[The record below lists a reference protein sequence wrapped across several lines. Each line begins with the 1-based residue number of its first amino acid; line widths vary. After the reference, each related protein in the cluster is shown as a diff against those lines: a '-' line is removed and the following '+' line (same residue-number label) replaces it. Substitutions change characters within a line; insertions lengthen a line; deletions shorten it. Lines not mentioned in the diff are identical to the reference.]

1 VAHIGVAQWLTIDAV
16 LDNVHAIEN
25 VDGDQAVAAQA
36 LRLRQLGWDANA
48 SHPDRGQGPVGW
60 PPREAHL
67 ELALTDGDIAF
78 IRDCLDRSLVT
89 TRFLVDSVSTDH
101 RSRADQEESLRLELA
116 ALDALDAIEPDPP
129 V

>member
-1 VAHIGVAQWLTIDAV
+1 MAQVGVAQWLTIDAV

-36 LRLRQLGWDANA
+36 LRLRRLGWEANA

-60 PPREAHL
+60 PPLDARL
-67 ELALTDGDIAF
+67 ELVLTDGDLAF

-89 TRFLVDSVSTDH
+89 TRFLVDSLSTDY

-116 ALDALDAIEPDPP
+116 ALDALEAIEPDPP
-129 V
+129 A